1 MNMKNETTLADLGFT
16 VALEV
21 FDAPYHY
28 LPWNERLAC
37 RIVTAFLYCAHVAH
51 ALRRR

>member
-1 MNMKNETTLADLGFT
+1 MKNETTLADLAAI
-16 VALEV
+16 VAVEV
-21 FDAPYHY
+21 FDAPFHY

-37 RIVTAFLYCAHVAH
+37 RIVTVFLYCAHVAH